1 MKQLLVLI
9 TALFSLSAHAQKD
22 PKAKAVLDKVSKKFK
37 TLKSVEANYSLNVTN
52 RAGKSAGAKS
62 GKIYLKGDKYL
73 ITEKDMKIIS
83 DGKKVWK
90 YEPDANEV
98 LVSKV
103 DAASDGITPQKLFTN
118 FYDQD
123 FIYKLNGKVKE
134 GGKMVTEI
142 ELTPTDKRKN
152 FYKVYLYI
160 DEVQQMITSSKIFE
174 NSGNVYSYSMNG
186 LKLNQTMADNLF
198 VFNKS
203 QYPGVEE
210 IIQ

>member
-1 MKQLLVLI
+1 MKNIFLLII
-9 TALFSLSAHAQKD
+9 TFFTLSAQAQKD
-22 PKAKAVLDKVSKKFK
+22 PQAKALLDKVSKKFK
-37 TLKSVEANYSLNVTN
+37 TLKSVEANYNLNVTN
-52 RAGKSAGAKS
+52 RAGKSAGSKS
-62 GKIYLKGDKYL
+62 GKLYLKGDKYL
-73 ITEKDMKIIS
+73 ITESSLKIIS

-98 LVSKV
+98 LISKV
-103 DAASDGITPQKLFTN
+103 DAAADGITPQKLFTN

-134 GGKMVTEI
+134 GGKTVTEI
-142 ELTPTDKRKN
+142 EMTPTDKRKN

-160 DEVQQMITSSKIFE
+160 DEAQQMITSSKIYE
-174 NSGNVYSYSMNG
+174 NSGNVYTYSMNG
-186 LKLNQTMADNLF
+186 LKLNQNLSDNLF

>member
-9 TALFSLSAHAQKD
+9 AALFTLTAHAQKD
-22 PKAKAVLDKVSKKFK
+22 PKAKAILDKVSKKFK

-52 RAGKSAGAKS
+52 RAGKNAGSKS

-73 ITEKDMKIIS
+73 ITESDMKIIS

-142 ELTPTDKRKN
+142 EMTPTDKRKN

-160 DEVQQMITSSKIFE
+160 DEVQQMITSSKIYE

-203 QYPGVEE
+203 QYPGIEE